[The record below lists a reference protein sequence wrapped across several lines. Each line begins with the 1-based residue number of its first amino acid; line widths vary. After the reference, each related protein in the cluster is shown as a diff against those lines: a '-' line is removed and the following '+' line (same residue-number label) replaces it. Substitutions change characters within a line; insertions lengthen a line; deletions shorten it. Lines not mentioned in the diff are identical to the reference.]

1 MGSWSRREKEG
12 RLRDPT
18 RPQVADEKVE
28 PRSTA
33 TFVGGRDEVLH
44 FRQLR
49 QGQVRGER
57 EKASQGQLS
66 LSNL

>member
-33 TFVGGRDEVLH
+33 TFVGVVMKFFIFVNYVRVRSEGRGK
-44 FRQLR
+44 RQA
-49 QGQVRGER
+49 
-57 EKASQGQLS
+57 KASCP
-66 LSNL
+66 